1 MSGVSIRVMIKLM
14 KQVGKYFLL
23 FNFLGEFEEDWH

>member
-23 FNFLGEFEEDWH
+23 FNFLEKR